1 MILEVKR
8 EESDA
13 KVGNNEMWVEDKG
26 FMPQLVFFK
35 FHNNNSKPTELFFL
49 LLLFSLLSSLYMSS
63 YPHMCYEAGAI
74 TEYI

>member
-13 KVGNNEMWVEDKG
+13 KVGNGEMWVEDEG

-35 FHNNNSKPTELFFL
+35 FHNNNSKPTELFFCCCYS
-49 LLLFSLLSSLYMSS
+49 LF
-63 YPHMCYEAGAI
+63 
-74 TEYI
+74 